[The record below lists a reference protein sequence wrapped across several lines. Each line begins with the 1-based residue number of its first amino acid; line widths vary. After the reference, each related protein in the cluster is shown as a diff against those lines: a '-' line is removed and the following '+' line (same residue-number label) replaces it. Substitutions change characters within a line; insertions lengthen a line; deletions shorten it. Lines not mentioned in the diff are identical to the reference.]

1 MSSSGLGSLRAERVV
16 CVYVSVQSSRTFVSD
31 SLRPHGLEHARLPC
45 PSPTPGACI
54 YLRRV
59 FFFFF
64 FGILGFFF
72 GLFLAVLRGLRDLS
86 YRTSDGTCVPC
97 SGRVEP

>member
-1 MSSSGLGSLRAERVV
+1 MV
-16 CVYVSVQSSRTFVSD
+16 CVYVTVLSSRTFVSD
-31 SLRPHGLEHARLPC
+31 SLQPHGLEHARLPC

-54 YLRRV
+54 CLRRV
-59 FFFFF
+59 VCFFF
-64 FGILGFFF
+64 FGILGFFFFFFF

>member
-1 MSSSGLGSLRAERVV
+1 MPGFPVHHQLPELVYV
-16 CVYVSVQSSRTFVSD
+16 CVGCFFF
-31 SLRPHGLEHARLPC
+31 
-45 PSPTPGACI
+45 
-54 YLRRV
+54 V
-59 FFFFF
+59 FFFLVFWV
-64 FGILGFFF
+64 FFF

>member
-1 MSSSGLGSLRAERVV
+1 MV
-16 CVYVSVQSSRTFVSD
+16 CVYVTVLSSRTFVSD
-31 SLRPHGLEHARLPC
+31 SLQPHGLEHARLPC

-54 YLRRV
+54 CLRRV
-59 FFFFF
+59 VCF
-64 FGILGFFF
+64 FFF